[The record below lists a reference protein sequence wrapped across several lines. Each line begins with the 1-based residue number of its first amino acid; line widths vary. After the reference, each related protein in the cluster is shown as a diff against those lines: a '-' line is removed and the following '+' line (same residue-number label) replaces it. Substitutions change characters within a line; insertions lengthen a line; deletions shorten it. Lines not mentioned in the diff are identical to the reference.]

1 MENIKKCTKKLKEYY
16 IPNMLNNLVS
26 LQNNIS
32 IKEKLNY
39 SNINFS
45 DEKTLIYYTKIF
57 SDKAL
62 MIQNIN
68 NLFTN
73 YFQIIN
79 SYNNTL
85 NNIKNEILNVQKIL
99 LEKKDSEIK
108 DLFENNNNKKEQMK
122 EYLNLI
128 EISNKYNI
136 LLKINWDIIDFKEYF
151 TNPENLRKNIIK
163 IYEDLERF

>member
-1 MENIKKCTKKLKEYY
+1 
-16 IPNMLNNLVS
+16 
-26 LQNNIS
+26 
-32 IKEKLNY
+32 
-39 SNINFS
+39 
-45 DEKTLIYYTKIF
+45 
-57 SDKAL
+57 

-108 DLFENNNNKKEQMK
+108 DLFENNNNRKEQMK